1 LYKPQL
7 QGSQT
12 TDTKAEAFNR
22 PPRILTP
29 APQGTVEIPEL
40 PKRDQTPQKPGL
52 MTLLMPVIM
61 IAVLFGVTIG
71 ISHASMQQVTFL
83 IPMAIF
89 TLMYPLSNWLTVYQ
103 QTRAINSSNKEN
115 DKKYR
120 KALGKIRRQLKKQ
133 AEEQR
138 QVALLSDPAPGDLEA
153 QISERTYL
161 WERRPEDEDFL
172 AVRVGTGMHAFSIE
186 VKMPQLDAIDP
197 LVPDV
202 QRMEQEFRMV
212 PDIPCSISLTDAK
225 SLGFTGARR
234 NVAAFSRA
242 ILCQIATQ
250 HSPEEVR
257 ILGIYP
263 ASQRQD
269 WEWLRELPH
278 TLPLR
283 GCKSDRLTAV
293 GEDEANE
300 LLHFLLE
307 ELSQRA
313 SKIAETSSGGT
324 GVDPSITIPH
334 IVVIVHDYVEV
345 RKHPAL
351 THAFKLG
358 EQLGVSVIYLV
369 AQHQAIPGECR
380 GVVQLEDDGQLTYAA
395 IGSDAEKLE
404 NVNADMLDL
413 EHATYIA
420 RALGRIQIVHD
431 DDDIS
436 ALPTNVRFLDL
447 IDLTYADQFD
457 PEKWWTQ
464 PRFGMLRVPIGI
476 GQNGVVWIDLNENMH
491 GPHGIIAGTTGSG
504 KSELLQSLIVG
515 LAMTHH
521 PHLVNFVLVDFKG
534 GAAFKAFENI
544 PHTVGFVT
552 DLSGKLTERA
562 LVALKSELR
571 RREHILSKANANK
584 IAEYIALR
592 SQNPNAYEPMP
603 HLFIIIDEFAEL
615 AKEHPTFMEGLVSV
629 VQKGR
634 SLGVHLVLAT
644 QKPGGSVSDKIWSN
658 LKFRICLRV
667 ASLQDSR
674 DMLGRSEAA
683 LLPSTIPGRGYF
695 QIGSETFELFQSA
708 RTSQEARVAN
718 ASAISI
724 RQAKIGAGEVNDQV
738 VLMDTI
744 EPFTDTIGITL
755 FKPWP
760 APLPHRIS
768 LPEVYKRALA
778 IIPASQIQ
786 SAAPPFGWLACPVG
800 MIDLPMEQRQEPW
813 ILDVIRLGGHVL
825 ISGASGSGKSVFL
838 RTLITSLA
846 QTHSPA
852 QLHMYIIDF
861 GGQALRVFDK
871 LPHVGGFFTESDE
884 EYIRRLLHKL
894 NVIID
899 ERKQL
904 FSSNQIDD
912 FSAYQRRRLER
923 ADIAEMPAIILVID
937 KFIEFKQAYDRE
949 IDQLLAIARGGRTYG
964 IYLVLSAD
972 RPASLPMQVMS
983 QIEIRIG
990 LRLVE
995 VTDSLLLLGKND
1007 AAHIDPGVPGRGY
1020 IRGKTLDEI
1029 QIAIPVASEDD
1040 DEMTN
1045 KLDEMAQMFA
1055 RLTKIPT
1062 ASRPQPIQLLP
1073 EDVPAHALLL
1083 EACTNTTAQN
1093 GNHAVGNAPQVL
1105 KLDLGIEDFSL
1116 HLIALELNADTP
1128 HALIAGGP
1136 SSGRTNTLHTLLL
1149 MLATPQ
1155 NRHARV
1161 VLVDFRRTSRR
1172 LRRLPNVWLYADS
1185 EEQLIATVETL
1196 KGELRQRMT
1205 EFREELERLP
1215 DDSEQL
1221 PGAHMTPIV
1230 LMIDD
1235 YEQITAL
1242 TRNPLND
1249 LKEFLLQSRD
1259 LHLHLVVVGTP
1270 SDIMRSDPI
1279 TQQCRMF
1286 RTGVILGGDVNDPQV
1301 LGVRIADRP
1310 PGRGHLVRRNQR
1322 NIVQVAHL
1330 APDMLSPW
1338 IQRLAQSPEVSE
1350 ANSKAATH
1358 AAPTDA
1364 TFLAR
1369 P

>member
-7 QGSQT
+7 PGSQFANT
-12 TDTKAEAFNR
+12 PTEVFNR
-22 PPRILTP
+22 PPRIMTP
-29 APQGTVEIPEL
+29 VPQGKVEIPEL
-40 PKRDQTPQKPGL
+40 PKRDLPPQKPGV

-61 IAVLFGVTIG
+61 IVVLLGVYIG
-71 ISHASMQQVTFL
+71 ISHVSMQQITFL
-83 IPMAIF
+83 LPICIF
-89 TLMYPLSNWLTVYQ
+89 TLMYPLTNWLTIYQ
-103 QTRAINSSNKEN
+103 QTKAINSRNKEN

-120 KALGKIRRQLKKQ
+120 KALGKIRRQLRNLV
-133 AEEQR
+133 EEQR
-138 QVALLSDPAPGDLEA
+138 QVALLSNPPSTDLEA
-153 QISERTYL
+153 QISERIYL

-172 AVRVGTGMHAFSIE
+172 AVRVGTGTRAFSIE
-186 VKMPQLDAIDP
+186 ITTPQLDTTDP
-197 LVPDV
+197 LTPDV
-202 QRMEQEFRMV
+202 QRIAEEFRMA
-212 PDIPCSISLTDAK
+212 PDIPCTISLMESK
-225 SLGFTGARR
+225 SLGFTGERR
-234 NVAAFSRA
+234 HVAAFSRA
-242 ILCQIATQ
+242 VICQLATQ

-278 TLPLR
+278 TMPMR
-283 GCKSDRLTAV
+283 GCKSDRLTAT

-313 SKIAETSSGGT
+313 SKISETPSAGNA
-324 GVDPSITIPH
+324 VDRTITLPH

-369 AQHQAIPGECR
+369 AQHQAIPGDCR

-395 IGSDAEKLE
+395 TGSDAEKLE
-404 NVNADMLDL
+404 NITADALDL
-413 EHATYIA
+413 EQAMRIA
-420 RALGRIQIVHD
+420 RSLGRIQIIHD
-431 DDDIS
+431 DDDTS
-436 ALPTNVRFLDL
+436 AMPTDVRFLDL
-447 IDLTYADQFD
+447 IDLAYADQFE
-457 PEKWWTQ
+457 PENWWTQ

-476 GQNGVVWIDLNENMH
+476 GQNGIVWIDLNEHMH

-515 LAMTHH
+515 LTMTHH

-534 GAAFKAFENI
+534 GAAFKAFEKI

-562 LVALKSELR
+562 LVALKSELK

-592 SQNPNAYEPMP
+592 SQNTDTYEPMP

-615 AKEHPTFMEGLVSV
+615 AKEHPTFMDGLVSV

-634 SLGVHLVLAT
+634 SLGVHLILAT
-644 QKPGGSVSDKIWSN
+644 QKPAGSVSANIWSN

-695 QIGSETFELFQSA
+695 QIGSETFELFQGA

-718 ASAISI
+718 AASIAI
-724 RQAKIGAGEVNDQV
+724 RQAKIGAGEASDQAI
-738 VLMDTI
+738 LMDII
-744 EPFTDTIGITL
+744 EPYTETIGATL

-760 APLPHRIS
+760 APLPGRIS

-778 IIPASQIQ
+778 TIPARELQ
-786 SAAPPFGWLACPVG
+786 SAIPPFGWLACPVG
-800 MIDLPMEQRQEPW
+800 MIDQPTEQRQVPW
-813 ILDVIRLGGHVL
+813 ILDMLRMGGHIL
-825 ISGASGSGKSVFL
+825 ISGASGSGKSIFL

-852 QLHMYIIDF
+852 QLHFYIIDF
-861 GGQALRVFDK
+861 GGQALRVLDK
-871 LPHVGGFFTESDE
+871 LPHVGGFFNESDD

-904 FSSNQIDD
+904 FAGKQIDD
-912 FSAYQRRRLER
+912 FPTYQRRHLER
-923 ADIAEMPAIILVID
+923 PDMAEMPAIMLVID
-937 KFIEFKQAYDRE
+937 KFIEFKQAYDRDM
-949 IDQLLAIARGGRTYG
+949 DQLLSIARGGRTYG
-964 IYLVLSAD
+964 VYLVFSAD
-972 RPASLPMQVMS
+972 RPASLPVQVIS
-983 QIEIRIG
+983 QLEIRIG

-1007 AAHIDPGVPGRGY
+1007 AAYVDPGLPGRGY
-1020 IRGKTLDEI
+1020 LRGKTLDEVH
-1029 QIAIPVASEDD
+1029 IALPVACEDD
-1040 DEMTN
+1040 DEMVN
-1045 KLDEMAQMFA
+1045 KLDELARMFA
-1055 RLTKIPT
+1055 RLTKLPT

-1073 EDVPAHALLL
+1073 EEVSAHDLLL
-1083 EACTNTTAQN
+1083 EAFTSATTQN
-1093 GNHAVGNAPQVL
+1093 GNHGVVNPPQAL
-1105 KLDLGIEDFSL
+1105 KLHLGIEDFSL
-1116 HLIALELNADTP
+1116 RSVALELNADTP

-1136 SSGRTNTLHTLLL
+1136 GSGRTNTLRILLL

-1172 LRRLPNVWLYADS
+1172 LRRLPGVWLYADT
-1185 EEQLIATVETL
+1185 EEHLAAAVDAL
-1196 KGELRQRMT
+1196 KAELRQRLT
-1205 EFREELERLP
+1205 RFREELE
-1215 DDSEQL
+1215 QL
-1221 PGAHMTPIV
+1221 PEDSDQTPGAYLAPII

-1235 YEQITAL
+1235 YEQINAL
-1242 TRNPLND
+1242 MRNPLND

-1259 LHLHLVVVGTP
+1259 LRLHLIVAGTP
-1270 SDIMRSDPI
+1270 SDLNRSDPI

-1286 RTGVILGGDVNDPQV
+1286 RTGIILGSDATDPQL
-1301 LGVRIADRP
+1301 LGVRMGDHP

-1322 NIVQVAHL
+1322 SVVQIAYL
-1330 APDMLSPW
+1330 ALDMLPHW
-1338 IQRLAQSPEVSE
+1338 IHRLAQPSMPSE
-1350 ANSKAATH
+1350 TRSKTATH
-1358 AAPTDA
+1358 AASIDVTS
-1364 TFLAR
+1364 LV
-1369 P
+1369 